1 MAADVPAQPP
11 GSHHMEFVA
20 GMTQQQRRS
29 TVTQAEVFV
38 QEQLLDEAVLPI
50 HNDRMLLRFRE
61 SGVCQSSSHSD
72 KAFLTH
78 QWSEGSQSA
87 GGS

>member
-1 MAADVPAQPP
+1 
-11 GSHHMEFVA
+11 
-20 GMTQQQRRS
+20 MTQGD
-29 TVTQAEVFV
+29 VLV
-38 QEQLLDEAVLPI
+38 QEQLLDEAVLSI
-50 HNDRMLLRFRE
+50 HNDGMLLRLGE

-72 KAFLTH
+72 KAFLIH